1 VRFAGRCQPRRLA
14 LAAWLIAAAA
24 QAGAAEPAGSRAAPA
39 APRPGAAPSAPV
51 APAAA
56 PGATVLE
63 TLAARAGVKTCL
75 RAVRDHAPALS
86 GPPGTQAVV
95 LMMHPVAPD
104 TSAFGVSIERAE
116 PNRVRL
122 LSATFAP
129 TVRGGCDVSYD
140 MVDTWSKSCE
150 DVARQDLRYMQ
161 PLPVIGR
168 NVFVLPVG
176 PTNHVYLM
184 PAPGGCVTIGKEV
197 MFPPQ

>member
-1 VRFAGRCQPRRLA
+1 MRFAVHEQPWRLA

-24 QAGAAEPAGSRAAPA
+24 QAVAAEPAGTRAAPA
-39 APRPGAAPSAPV
+39 APPPGAAPAAPV
-51 APAAA
+51 
-56 PGATVLE
+56 ATVLE
-63 TLAARAGVKTCL
+63 TLAVRAGVKTCL
-75 RAVRDHAPALS
+75 RAVRDQAAALS

-95 LMMHPVAPD
+95 LMMHPVSPD

-140 MVDTWSKSCE
+140 MVDTWGKSCE
-150 DVARQDLRYMQ
+150 DVARQDLRYTQ

-184 PAPGGCVTIGKEV
+184 PAPGGCVTIGKEL